1 MKGYNLDL
9 YEVDNKEN
17 CFLVFKISFHF
28 KEGNMLV
35 TEEEFVYD
43 SMRNLKLLNVL
54 CSYNEMRKADL
65 YKL

>member
-1 MKGYNLDL
+1 MS
-9 YEVDNKEN
+9 
-17 CFLVFKISFHF
+17 FLF

-54 CSYNEMRKADL
+54 CSYNEMKEAEL
-65 YKL
+65 CKL

>member
-1 MKGYNLDL
+1 MRLYSINFIFGVLDL
-9 YEVDNKEN
+9 FV
-17 CFLVFKISFHF
+17 

-54 CSYNEMRKADL
+54 CSYNEMREAEIC
-65 YKL
+65 KL

>member
-1 MKGYNLDL
+1 MFGVLDL
-9 YEVDNKEN
+9 FV
-17 CFLVFKISFHF
+17 

-54 CSYNEMRKADL
+54 CSYNEMREAEIC
-65 YKL
+65 KL